1 MDPSLL
7 GVSRVRSLGPPSG
20 GEMEHVGAP
29 CASLTQAMKTG
40 SSRLLA
46 TTYVA
51 SYGEGPTFIPYT
63 SEAHGTQRRPALAV
77 RAHQTD

>member
-1 MDPSLL
+1 
-7 GVSRVRSLGPPSG
+7 
-20 GEMEHVGAP
+20 MEHVGAP

-77 RAHQTD
+77 LERAEELCWVFFFAWPTARSRPI